1 MSMDLYIYYK
11 VGATAAAE
19 LAPRVRALQA
29 ALGTRHGVAAAL
41 KRRPGERDGC
51 QTWMEI
57 YPDAPPGFEA
67 MLAQAVQDSG
77 IAELI
82 TGGVGGR
89 HTEIFVDLEA
99 CA

>member
-1 MSMDLYIYYK
+1 MDLYIYYK
-11 VGATAAAE
+11 VNAAAAAE

-29 ALGTRHGVAAAL
+29 ALGTHYGVTAAL

-51 QTWMEI
+51 QTWMEV
-57 YPDAPPGFEA
+57 YSKTPPGFEA

-89 HTEIFVDLEA
+89 HTEIFVDMEA